1 MESSQ
6 LNYQSGENKMA
17 NIPLMLA
24 GGIGGG
30 LELVVGTKDYS
41 QPHKSN
47 TFWWV
52 VLDLTNPTAAPLVNE
67 LSDSNST
74 VPSNVLAQTN
84 EANRLLCFSLNN
96 VFASNMPTGGL
107 YSFLIKAGASTQLKR
122 LEQIVEQSG
131 SNYLDVASYNLVAT
145 LTSEDEPGFEGMDI
159 HHDVIITCELMPI
172 DCNGNT
178 IYAPVQL
185 S

>member
-1 MESSQ
+1 
-6 LNYQSGENKMA
+6 MA

-52 VLDLTNPTAAPLVNE
+52 VLDLANPTGAPLVNE
-67 LSDSNST
+67 LSGSNST
-74 VPSNVLAQTN
+74 VPSDVLAQAQ
-84 EANRLLCFSLNN
+84 EPNRLLCFSFNN
-96 VFASNMPTGGL
+96 VFASNIPTGDL
-107 YSFLIKAGASTQLKR
+107 YSFLIKAGASTQLR
-122 LEQIVEQSG
+122 RIEQIVEQSG
-131 SNYLDVASYNLVAT
+131 SNYLDVVSYNLVT
-145 LTSEDEPGFEGMDI
+145 PLTSEEEPGFEGMDI

-172 DCNGNT
+172 DCNGKT
-178 IYAPVQL
+178 IYTPVRL